1 MLRSTGVYRAGRIC
15 VLAIMLVVPFL
26 VFSTGCSVTPAE
38 GKLQV
43 MYSGNLRGAVSPCG
57 CKISK
62 GGMARLA
69 TFFQRNQDPTANW
82 LTVDAGNFVDKDGA
96 KSGCSVKCKFLLTS
110 YDELDYDVLN
120 IARQE
125 IAMGYETLT
134 TLRDTSK
141 SVEFVSANLMDVKKN
156 RLMFE
161 PYAIKDYGNMK
172 VGVMG
177 LIRDADFPPTA
188 SVIDTNTMRVSSTRE
203 AADRYL
209 PKLKNEVNSIVVL
222 CELSSDDIDTL
233 VKAHPYIDLVISSG
247 ALKSGETTISIG
259 NTRVVGVGSSG
270 YNGHWAK
277 LEYNPAWGD
286 SFAYADYKDALIDTY
301 ELPGEWT
308 DKLAAFEDANGFD
321 RKTKNTTAA
330 QKAALDAPAGVITA
344 PTNQMPTGATLTPTN
359 HSQSGTGATPLNHI
373 PSSTTS
379 IEKKG

>member
-1 MLRSTGVYRAGRIC
+1 MLRSTGVFRAGRIG
-15 VLAIMLVVPFL
+15 VLAMMLGLPL
-26 VFSTGCSVTPAE
+26 LLLSTGCSVKPAE

-57 CKISK
+57 CKVSK

-110 YDELDYDVLN
+110 YDELDYDILN

-125 IAMGYETLT
+125 ISMGYETLV

-141 SVEFVSANLMDVKKN
+141 SVEFVSANLVDATKN
-156 RLMFE
+156 KLLFE

-172 VGVMG
+172 VGVLG
-177 LIRDADFPPTA
+177 LVRDADYPATT
-188 SVIDTNTMRVSSTRE
+188 SVIDTNFLKVSSTRE

-209 PKLKNEVNSIVVL
+209 PMLKNKVNAIIVL
-222 CELSSDDIDTL
+222 CELPTDDIDSL

-247 ALKSGETTISIG
+247 ALRSGETTTMIG
-259 NTRVVGVGSSG
+259 STRVTGVGSSG

-277 LEYNPAWGD
+277 FEFNPAWGD

-330 QKAALDAPAGVITA
+330 QKAALDAPAGIVTA
-344 PTNQMPTGATLTPTN
+344 PTSQMPTGSTLTPSN
-359 HSQSGTGATPLNHI
+359 QVKPGISATPSNRAPI
-373 PSSTTS
+373 STASS
-379 IEKKG
+379 EKKG